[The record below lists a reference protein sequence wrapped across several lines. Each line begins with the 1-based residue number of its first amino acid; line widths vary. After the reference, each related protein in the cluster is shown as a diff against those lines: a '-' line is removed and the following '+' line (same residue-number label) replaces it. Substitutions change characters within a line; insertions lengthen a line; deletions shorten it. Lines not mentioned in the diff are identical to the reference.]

1 MIVKYNLGNAICC
14 YKIEGD
20 PMNEDVFNLQVRK
33 FLKKVG
39 IQSQREIEIAV
50 REKIES
56 GALSGNEVLTAKV
69 QLVVDDIGI
78 DHEIKDTI
86 ALE

>member
-1 MIVKYNLGNAICC
+1 MIVKYNLGNTICC